1 MTKVTGLPVVDQTK
15 HFECYVIYIITP
27 VGVCSNSR
35 LCVGS
40 VNSSDG

>member
-1 MTKVTGLPVVDQTK
+1 MTKVTGKPVVDQTK
-15 HFECYVIYIITP
+15 HSKCYVIYIITP
-27 VGVCSNSR
+27 VGVCSNLR

>member
-15 HFECYVIYIITP
+15 HFECYVIYITTP
-27 VGVCSNSR
+27 VGVCSNLR